1 MMRFAKK
8 FLRADGGAPAVE
20 FALIAP
26 VMLVMFLGISE
37 TANIV
42 QAGRK
47 VSNAAS
53 SAADLVAQTT
63 TINDDQMAD
72 IMGALGVILRP
83 FDASEAEI
91 RISSIVADDEGET
104 TVAWSD
110 AHNMSPLPEGQA
122 ITLDPVSEG
131 WNIVTANQGI
141 IMAEVYFTYHGIDM
155 SDKFY
160 MKPRRSTTVQ
170 REE

>member
-1 MMRFAKK
+1 MLRFAKK
-8 FLRADGGAPAVE
+8 FYRADGGAPAVE

-47 VSNAAS
+47 VANAAS

-63 TINDDQMAD
+63 TINDDQIAD
-72 IMGALGVILRP
+72 VMGALGVILRP
-83 FDASEAEI
+83 FDASGAQI

-110 AHNMSPLPEGQA
+110 AHGMNPLPKGSL
-122 ITLDPVSEG
+122 ITLEPVSDG

-141 IMAEVYFTYHGIDM
+141 IMAEVYYTYHGIDL

-170 REE
+170 RE

>member
-1 MMRFAKK
+1 MLGFAKK
-8 FLRADGGAPAVE
+8 FFRADGGAPAVE

-47 VSNAAS
+47 VANAAS

-63 TINDDQMAD
+63 SINDDQIAD
-72 IMGALGVILRP
+72 VMGALAVILRP
-83 FDASEAEI
+83 FDSSGAQI
-91 RISSIVADDEGET
+91 RISSIVADDDGET

-110 AHNMSPLPEGQA
+110 AHGGINPLPEGSP

-131 WNIVTANQGI
+131 WNIVSANQGI
-141 IMAEVYFTYHGIDM
+141 IMAEVYYTYHGIDL

-160 MKPRRSTTVQ
+160 MKPRRSTTVI
-170 REE
+170 RE